1 MEFSKTTSY
10 ALRTLAL
17 MAAEEKE
24 LFTADYLHKQLKL
37 PKKYLQRLLTDLSK
51 YGLVKSS
58 RGKYGGY
65 TLARKKEK
73 ITVAQIIDAVEGLK
87 KTPTC
92 FFGFS
97 KCKLK
102 DPCAMH
108 DVWSNTQKEILK
120 TLSSTKLSDIIQT
133 KA

>member
-1 MEFSKTTSY
+1 VEFSRTTSY

-17 MAAEEKE
+17 MAEEEKE
-24 LFTADYLHKQLKL
+24 LFSADYLHKQLKI
-37 PKKYLQRLLTDLSK
+37 PKKYLQRLLTDLAK

-58 RGKYGGY
+58 RGKYGGFS
-65 TLARKKEK
+65 LARKKEK
-73 ITVAQIIDAVEGLK
+73 ITVAQIVDAVEGLK
-87 KTPTC
+87 KKPSC
-92 FFGFS
+92 FFGFD

-108 DVWSNTQKEILK
+108 DVWSSTQKDILD
-120 TLSSTKLSDIIQT
+120 TLSTTKLADIIRI